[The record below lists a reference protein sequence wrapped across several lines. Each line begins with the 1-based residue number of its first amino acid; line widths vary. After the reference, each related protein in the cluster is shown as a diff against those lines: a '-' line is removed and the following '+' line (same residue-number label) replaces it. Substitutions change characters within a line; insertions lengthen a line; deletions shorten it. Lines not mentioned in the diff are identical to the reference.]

1 LKGHFYASIIDN
13 ENSHRAGLLGAYG
26 YLQVSAKK
34 IILTHPQTG
43 HVIQEWQLSS
53 FDLENPLEKTL
64 QIITNKSIFFG
75 KENIFFYCEDAKEVV
90 TRINKEKE
98 FIKYN
103 KEFEDKFEKQ
113 FGKFLSSQ
121 TSSKDLKNSNSEFD
135 KIRSLSRSENESLIN
150 SNTFR
155 IRTVKE
161 IPETMLNCSLSSP
174 NNFLMY
180 QTINCKI
187 TENLYSEPLDVMP
200 NEDFE
205 EDLYEDVEKIYE
217 EIVIKECEECVK
229 FTCNQCLKDKTTR
242 FEDNFAPELPP
253 KKRIISNPIMIRNNN
268 DLNKRFSREGKS
280 KSLNQNEM
288 RGSEIVNYDIFSAI
302 VRETNISLLDR
313 KNLLNSSSER
323 NSNAFEKENLNQDI
337 NNDYCEMRPISSIRA
352 NNKSNPISDSND
364 YVDMISFSI

>member
-1 LKGHFYASIIDN
+1 
-13 ENSHRAGLLGAYG
+13 
-26 YLQVSAKK
+26 
-34 IILTHPQTG
+34 
-43 HVIQEWQLSS
+43 
-53 FDLENPLEKTL
+53 
-64 QIITNKSIFFG
+64 
-75 KENIFFYCEDAKEVV
+75 
-90 TRINKEKE
+90 
-98 FIKYN
+98 
-103 KEFEDKFEKQ
+103 
-113 FGKFLSSQ
+113 
-121 TSSKDLKNSNSEFD
+121 
-135 KIRSLSRSENESLIN
+135 
-150 SNTFR
+150 
-155 IRTVKE
+155 
-161 IPETMLNCSLSSP
+161 
-174 NNFLMY
+174 
-180 QTINCKI
+180 
-187 TENLYSEPLDVMP
+187 MP

-313 KNLLNSSSER
+313 KKLLNSSSER

-337 NNDYCEMRPISSIRA
+337 DNDYCEMRPISSMRA
-352 NNKSNPISDSND
+352 NNKSNPTSDSND

>member
-1 LKGHFYASIIDN
+1 
-13 ENSHRAGLLGAYG
+13 
-26 YLQVSAKK
+26 
-34 IILTHPQTG
+34 
-43 HVIQEWQLSS
+43 
-53 FDLENPLEKTL
+53 
-64 QIITNKSIFFG
+64 
-75 KENIFFYCEDAKEVV
+75 
-90 TRINKEKE
+90 
-98 FIKYN
+98 
-103 KEFEDKFEKQ
+103 
-113 FGKFLSSQ
+113 
-121 TSSKDLKNSNSEFD
+121 
-135 KIRSLSRSENESLIN
+135 
-150 SNTFR
+150 
-155 IRTVKE
+155 
-161 IPETMLNCSLSSP
+161 
-174 NNFLMY
+174 MY

-200 NEDFE
+200 NEDLE

-229 FTCNQCLKDKTTR
+229 LTCNQCLKDKTTR